1 MTLAKHSPAVT
12 SPVMPRFLTAHWR
25 HLVRLYGEG
34 IGTVLG
40 EPCSAFVAEGS
51 PIMVCR
57 GRRIV

>member
-1 MTLAKHSPAVT
+1 
-12 SPVMPRFLTAHWR
+12 MPGGVIGLVNVSFRLILTAHWR

-40 EPCSAFVAEGS
+40 EPCSAFVAEGW
-51 PIMVCR
+51 PIMVHR